1 MSGSRSRRQTVT
13 PLCLSLAL
21 AGCTV
26 GPAYH
31 PPQVAMPAHF
41 SPTAMNDAGD
51 LAHWWHG
58 WNDVELDRLVV
69 RGLAQNLDL
78 AQAAARVREARWQVT
93 IAGATGKPQLS
104 AEGSASRTRLSRNSS
119 IGSIAS
125 GPAGLAGA
133 GLPGSDFSSFR
144 TGFDAAWE
152 IDLFGGT
159 RRAVEAAAA
168 RAEAAEWNRRDAQ
181 LVLIAE
187 IADSYLQYRAVQA
200 RIAIAD
206 ADLTAARDLHDVI
219 AARTG
224 AGLGNTLDLRRQ
236 EQVVAGA
243 SASRATLDAERDVLL
258 HALALLLGGAPDL
271 LSHELADGPLAATA
285 PPAIGPGL
293 PSELLKRRPD
303 IRAAERRLAA
313 ASADIGVA
321 TADRL
326 PRLNLTGAADLVSTA
341 LARLISGDSAQLS
354 LAAGVTAPLLDG
366 GRGRA
371 TVRLREEA
379 YREAE
384 LGWRGTVHAALRDV
398 ADALSRQNAD
408 RGRLAAL
415 GAADAAARDALDTS
429 RVRYRAGLTPF
440 LDVLTARASS
450 LAASDAL
457 AQARAA
463 RDRDMVALFKAL
475 GGGWQEDAMEKA
487 S

>member
-1 MSGSRSRRQTVT
+1 MNRSPLRRKTT
-13 PLCLSLAL
+13 LPLCLALAL

-31 PPQVAMPAHF
+31 PPQVALPAQF
-41 SPTAMNDAGD
+41 SPTAIDDAGD
-51 LAHWWHG
+51 LAQWWHG
-58 WNDVELDRLVV
+58 WNDAELDRLVA

-93 IAGATGKPQLS
+93 IAGAAGKPQLS
-104 AEGSASRTRLSRNSS
+104 AEGNASRTRLSRNSS

-159 RRAVEAAAA
+159 KRAVEAAEA

-181 LVLIAE
+181 VVLIAE
-187 IADSYLQYRAVQA
+187 IADRYLQYRAVQA

-206 ADLTAARDLHDVI
+206 ADLAAATELRDVI
-219 AARTG
+219 AARTA
-224 AGLGNTLDLRRQ
+224 AGLNNTLDLRRQ
-236 EQVVAGA
+236 EQAVAGA
-243 SASRATLDAERDVLL
+243 SAARVALDAERDVLL

-271 LSHELADGPLAATA
+271 LSHELADAPPAAAA
-285 PPAIGPGL
+285 PPAIVPGL

-321 TADRL
+321 MADRL
-326 PRLNLTGAADLVSTA
+326 PKLNLTGAADLVSTA

-354 LAAGVTAPLLDG
+354 LAAGLTAPLLDG

-398 ADALSRQNAD
+398 ADALSRQTAD
-408 RGRLAAL
+408 RGRLSAL
-415 GAADAAARDALDTS
+415 AAADAAARDALDTS
-429 RVRYRAGLTPF
+429 RARYRAGLTPF
-440 LDVLTARASS
+440 LDLLTAQTGS
-450 LAASDAL
+450 LAAADAL
-457 AQARAA
+457 AQARAT
-463 RDRDMVALFKAL
+463 RDRDVVALFKAL